1 MSLQKVPQSAS
12 ANLVAHADYKKTAN
26 QIDLAY
32 QLSSMRNQAGL
43 TQEEVASRMK
53 THKSNISR
61 LERGGSSPNWQT
73 LVKYAQA
80 CGFDLAI
87 IPLKH

>member
-1 MSLQKVPQSAS
+1 MSVKKVPQIAS
-12 ANLVAHADYKKTAN
+12 AKIVANTDYKKAAN
-26 QIDLAY
+26 QIDLAD
-32 QLSSMRNQAGL
+32 QLFSMRNQAGL

-61 LERGGSSPNWQT
+61 LERGGNSPNWQT